1 MSTAGN
7 SSSLS
12 AALFGKTRRAVLSLL
27 YGHADEAFYLR
38 QVARM
43 AGAGL
48 GAVQRELRQ
57 LVDAGL
63 VLRTAQGRHVYYQ
76 ANGESPIFAELKKVV
91 TETAGN
97 NRPLHTAT
105 VPTKR
110 TVMSEERNEG
120 GKNVAVPAGEI
131 AGFCRRNHI
140 RRLHLF
146 GSALRGDFGPDS
158 DVDVLVEFKPGH
170 VPGFFR
176 LFDMEAEL
184 STLFGGRKVDI
195 RTPQDLSRYFRDEVL
210 ATAELYYAG

>member
-43 AGAGL
+43 AGVGL

-97 NRPLHTAT
+97 KRPLLTAT
-105 VPTKR
+105 VPTKGAV
-110 TVMSEERNEG
+110 TNEERNEG
-120 GKNVAVPAGEI
+120 GENVAVPGGEI

-140 RRLHLF
+140 RRLYLF
-146 GSALRGDFGPDS
+146 GSALRSDFGPES
-158 DVDVLVEFKPGH
+158 DVDVLVEFETGH

-184 STLFGGRKVDI
+184 STLFGGRKVDL

-210 ATAELYYAG
+210 ATAELHYAG